1 MGTILS
7 RVSINK
13 KHVASL
19 LVLMLVSS
27 ITEMMLPTLL
37 ASMIDRGIAEASRSL
52 IVVTAVTMAVMAA
65 VTCVASI
72 VTTVL
77 SAKISTRFAADLRKQ
92 IFYKV

>member
-7 RVSINK
+7 RVSISK
-13 KHVASL
+13 KHVVWL

-27 ITEMMLPTLL
+27 VTEMMLPTLL